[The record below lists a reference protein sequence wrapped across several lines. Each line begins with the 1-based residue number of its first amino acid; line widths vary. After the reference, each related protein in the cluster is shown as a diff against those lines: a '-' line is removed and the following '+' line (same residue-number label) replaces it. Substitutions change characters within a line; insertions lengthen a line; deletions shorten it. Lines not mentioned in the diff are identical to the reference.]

1 VLQIK
6 ERETDFRNKA
16 SAFIL
21 ALLFAATVAATPV
34 IVFAQNATQVQ
45 NATQTTQSFGGPP
58 SGPLTAVRHV
68 FDDPTLRVWHFCK
81 PNDKIMMV
89 CQLYDSNSPNA
100 TLIGVEYMITA
111 DEYKNLPDREK
122 PNWHYHKEEFAP
134 NRADPKLPQLSE
146 QQQNATLKKLE
157 ESFGKVIITW
167 NPNDKAPI
175 FPPQEIQVQ
184 HPFMVNT
191 TVSPETETQAGTFNQ
206 TLEY

>member
-1 VLQIK
+1 MQLK
-6 ERETDFRNKA
+6 YKN
-16 SAFIL
+16 S
-21 ALLFAATVAATPV
+21 
-34 IVFAQNATQVQ
+34 
-45 NATQTTQSFGGPP
+45 TQTTQGFGGPP

-111 DEYKNLPDREK
+111 DAYKNLPDREK
-122 PNWHYHKEEFAP
+122 PNWHYHNEEFAP
-134 NRADPKLPQLSE
+134 NRADPKLPMLSE
-146 QQQNATLKKLE
+146 QQQNVTLKNLE

-175 FPPQEIQVQ
+175 FPPQEIQVTAPIHGQ
-184 HPFMVNT
+184 YYRKSRNRDTIRDLQSDTRILDNSKPLFSI
-191 TVSPETETQAGTFNQ
+191 TVTKKV
-206 TLEY
+206 YRIDIM